1 MSAFNSLFRFAV
13 AAAPAVGLA
22 VVLAA
27 CSERAHSPDNSP
39 DNTPETTQTSGGGGE
54 PATAAP
60 VDLAEVTLSVPGMT
74 CLMCPITV
82 RKALEGVQGV
92 HEASATLSD
101 KSAVV
106 LFDPNR
112 TDVTQLITAVV
123 NSGFE
128 ASAMEVTDE

>member
-1 MSAFNSLFRFAV
+1 MSAFNSLLRFA
-13 AAAPAVGLA
+13 AAAALAAGLGLA
-22 VVLAA
+22 LAA

-39 DNTPETTQTSGGGGE
+39 DTTQTSDGGGE
-54 PATAAP
+54 PTFAAP
-60 VDLAEVTLSVPGMT
+60 IELAEVTLSVPGMT

-82 RKALEGVQGV
+82 RKALEGVDGV

-101 KSAVV
+101 KSAAV

-112 TDVTQLITAVV
+112 TDVEQLIAAVG

-128 ASAMEVTDE
+128 ASEMEVTDE